1 MSTSACSTLI
11 VYIFM
16 SPRSNPWPY
25 VRKNGTLMST
35 IIGIQE
41 QTTLWC
47 RLEDMFQLIV
57 TPQGIEKVVIQLK
70 DTPSKV
76 YAISAELF
84 SSKVPL
90 EVLQN

>member
-35 IIGIQE
+35 IIGIIQE
-41 QTTLWC
+41 QTT
-47 RLEDMFQLIV
+47 
-57 TPQGIEKVVIQLK
+57 
-70 DTPSKV
+70 
-76 YAISAELF
+76 
-84 SSKVPL
+84 
-90 EVLQN
+90 